1 MDRTFNINRMY
12 KSWIIALLTALFIYG
27 CGGGGSGGATPGTG
41 SVAILLTDGPSE
53 DFDEIKLTITE
64 IRLLGDDEQVVI
76 FQGEETIDLL
86 ELENHSD
93 LFTITDGVPEGSYE
107 KIRLILSD
115 VTLIKNGEDGN
126 PIVEHQIEN
135 LPGNGKLDLNPRGS
149 FYIAAGET
157 TSLQIDIDADKA
169 IHIKQTGNEKKY
181 QFRPV
186 VFVDI
191 VDHLEPGKLI
201 RHTGT
206 VYRIEDDS
214 FIMCKE
220 VVISSTK
227 SDADDCVKVNVAE
240 ASLFDNQGKQV
251 ELGNLA
257 VGDHVIVYGK
267 IAEHADSDP
276 VSVSSLDSH
285 SSDNDDSRDDINDDS
300 NDDVNDDEDEAEI
313 ELTLD
318 AIMVAIGT
326 ADDFLKLSGVVSTA
340 FAANAFAMSVD
351 ANQGFTADS
360 ILTVMLNDSTPVITK
375 QGDAL
380 DPSTAL
386 VEGTPVQSKGVMMV
400 GSDSV
405 LKSILVIADVAAEDT
420 AAPGTISF
428 IAEDLSSINIQT
440 TEGEVCV
447 DLDSDT
453 DFYQIIDK
461 DSVEISA
468 GDLVEGT
475 VAEVY
480 GDMGD
485 TCITADD
492 VLVFP

>member
-1 MDRTFNINRMY
+1 MDRPSTFSTIY
-12 KSWIIALLTALFIYG
+12 KTWLYALLTAVLLYG
-27 CGGGGSGGATPGTG
+27 CGGGGGAAPGTG
-41 SVAILLTDGPSE
+41 SVAVLLTDGPSAY
-53 DFDEIKLTITE
+53 FDEINLTITE

-76 FQGEETIDLL
+76 FQGSEVIDLL

-93 LFTITDGVPEGSYE
+93 LFTIADGVPEGSYE

-115 VTLIKNGEDGN
+115 VALIKKDENDVIIE
-126 PIVEHQIEN
+126 EHHPK

-149 FYIAAGET
+149 FYITAGET

-169 IHIKQTGNEKKY
+169 IHIKQTGNDKY

-191 VDHLEPGKLI
+191 VDHLQPGKLI

-206 VYRIEDDS
+206 VYRVEDDS
-214 FIMCKE
+214 FIMCKQ
-220 VVISSTK
+220 VVISSTD
-227 SDADDCVKVNVAE
+227 SDADDCVKVNAAE
-240 ASLFDNQGKQV
+240 ASLFDNQGV
-251 ELGNLA
+251 AVALGGLA

-267 IAEHADSDP
+267 IAEHTDSDP
-276 VSVSSLDSH
+276 INVSALDSH
-285 SSDNDDSRDDINDDS
+285 SSDNEGSSDDINDDS
-300 NDDVNDDEDEAEI
+300 NDDANENDDEAEI

-326 ADDFLKLSGVVSTA
+326 ADDFLKLSGVVSTE
-340 FAANAFAMSVD
+340 FAANTANAFDMSVD
-351 ANQGFTADS
+351 ANQGFTANS
-360 ILTVMLNDSTPVITK
+360 ILTVMLDDSTPVITK

-380 DPSTAL
+380 NPATAL
-386 VEGTPVQSKGVMMV
+386 VEGTPVQAKGVMMI
-400 GSDSV
+400 GDDSV

-420 AAPGTISF
+420 TAPGTISF
-428 IAEDLSSINIQT
+428 IAEDLSSINVQT
-440 TEGEVCV
+440 SAGEVCV
-447 DLDSDT
+447 DLGPDS
-453 DFYQIIDK
+453 DFYQIIGK

-468 GDLVEGT
+468 DDLVLGT
-475 VAEVY
+475 PVEIY

-485 TCITADD
+485 TCINADD